1 MRELIN
7 KIDLLENAS
16 ANMNPVMQSNYTS
29 VAHWFDGITSQEEFN
44 GPGTTDFAP
53 KTIMLALIDP
63 YTDEG
68 KVTIDG
74 KHAVSLLEPY
84 VPTAHKHA
92 ARKAAENSPDLK
104 ETGFYYQYAYRL
116 LKFMS
121 QDDVAVILNTQYADV
136 QKQSTN
142 DGSLFNT
149 CADLEGTSFDLNPD
163 SGEVTIGNDNWI
175 KK

>member
-16 ANMNPVMQSNYTS
+16 ANMSPVMQRNYTS
-29 VAHWFDGITSQEEFN
+29 VAHWFDGVTSREGFQ

-63 YTDEG
+63 YTGDD
-68 KVTIDG
+68 KTTVNG

-84 VPTAHKHA
+84 VPTEHKHA
-92 ARKAAENSPDLK
+92 ARKSAENSPDL
-104 ETGFYYQYAYRL
+104 EELGFYYEYARGL

-121 QDDVAVILNTQYADV
+121 QDDVAVILNTKYADV

-149 CADLEGTSFDLNPD
+149 CADIEGESFDLNTD
-163 SGEVTIGNDNWI
+163 TGEVTIGDDNWI